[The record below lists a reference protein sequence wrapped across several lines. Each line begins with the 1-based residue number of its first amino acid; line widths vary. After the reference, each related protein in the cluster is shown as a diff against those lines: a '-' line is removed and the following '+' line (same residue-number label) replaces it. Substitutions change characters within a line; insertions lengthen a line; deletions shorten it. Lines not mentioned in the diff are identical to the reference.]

1 MRHTLLLL
9 LLLALPVPAQDEA
22 RVKQLIQELDDDS
35 FEVRDK
41 AEKALVALGAEAVPQ
56 LKVVI
61 AETERQKEKAE
72 VRTRALSALRTIE
85 FNAKS
90 KLFYVEP
97 KLVTLRATEAEIGAV
112 LADVE
117 KQTGVKIET
126 GGIDA
131 KAKVTIDVQNAPLF
145 KVLDDLC
152 RGQDE
157 RSYEY
162 RDEGVRFQRSKFVPY
177 PAAYE
182 GPFRVRILKLKH
194 ERSTDFK
201 ASQGQTEVVLDADW
215 QKYLKPSKK
224 VGLELK
230 SAKDD
235 KGAEL
240 EVIKGQTD
248 DDNNGGMVVVNNNRF
263 IMRRNGVVV
272 AAGGGGGE
280 ESSSETFT
288 LKGMT
293 AGVSRITLQG
303 TARFN
308 FPLDK
313 SDVVFE
319 NPAAAEPQQTGDL
332 TITVKNQAGGR
343 LWKIAM
349 TRTPGRPQVTPE
361 DIDARLDKDSFV
373 AIDDAGKEHKAGL
386 TESRTDLQMLLRGA
400 ELPDG
405 TPLATYQAVFPT
417 LQGRM
422 PKQIRFKFVTQV
434 FVKTVPFVIKDIP
447 LP

>member
-22 RVKQLIQELDDDS
+22 RVRQLIQELDDDS

-41 AEKALVALGAEAVPQ
+41 AEKALVAIGAEAVPQ

-72 VRTRALSALRTIE
+72 VRTRALSALRAIE

-97 KLVTLRATEAEIGAV
+97 KLVTLRAAEAEIGAV

-117 KQTGVKIET
+117 KQTGVKVDAAA
-126 GGIDA
+126 IDA

-182 GPFRVRILKLKH
+182 GPFRVRVLKLKH

-201 ASQGQTEVVLDADW
+201 ASQGQTEVVLEADW
-215 QKYLKPSKK
+215 QKYLKPSKR

-240 EVIKGQTD
+240 EVLKGQTD

-272 AAGGGGGE
+272 AAGGLGE
-280 ESSSETFT
+280 ETSSDTFT

-293 AGVSRITLQG
+293 AGTSRLTLQG
-303 TARFN
+303 TARFS

-319 NPAAAEPQQTGDL
+319 NPASAEPQQTGDL
-332 TITVKNQAGGR
+332 TIAIRNQAGGR
-343 LWKIAM
+343 LWKITM
-349 TRTPGRPQVTPE
+349 TRTPGRPQVAPE
-361 DIDARLDKDSFV
+361 DIDGRLDKDSFV
-373 AIDDAGKEHKAGL
+373 AIDDAGKEHKANL
-386 TESRTDLQMLLRGA
+386 NESRNDLQVIMRGG

-405 TPLATYQAVFPT
+405 TPLATYQAMFPT